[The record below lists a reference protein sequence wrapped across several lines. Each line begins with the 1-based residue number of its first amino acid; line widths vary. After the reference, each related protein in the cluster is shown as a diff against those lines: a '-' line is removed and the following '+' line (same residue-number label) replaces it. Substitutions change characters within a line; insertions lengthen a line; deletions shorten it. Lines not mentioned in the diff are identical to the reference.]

1 MISKTA
7 TKEDVDPIYQLLA
20 SSSQDDSSKERTLL
34 EWYPDRPRLVQC
46 LMDILHRPRSPKRI
60 FMMPQLCFG
69 TVQANLKKTLPMAI
83 EIGYRHF
90 DGADGYAQNDVHY
103 FEILKQNL
111 ARLPRHD
118 YWLTWKSNNISLD
131 NIRRVLEELDCGYID
146 LFLKHHGCG
155 VPEEFD
161 VLQEAV
167 NLGLIRY
174 YGVSNCEDIKQLKK
188 LKAKYPLYAN
198 QVQARPP
205 HGEVDRRKKIN
216 FQKFVLQCNA
226 LGIRIMLFASVS
238 GLMMAPQGYTM
249 VDRINRVNH
258 YYIQKYILTVPPTEN
273 VLIVSSM
280 SGSSLLVNYQ
290 EFEHFERKQQ
300 QEQKQQM
307 IELQKALSAIK
318 LQHM

>member
-1 MISKTA
+1 MMLKTA
-7 TKEDVDPIYQLLA
+7 TKVEVDPINQLLT
-20 SSSQDDSSKERTLL
+20 SSSQDDDLSKERTLL
-34 EWYPDRPRLVQC
+34 EWYPDRPLLVRC

-69 TVQANLKKTLPMAI
+69 TVQANLETTLPMAI
-83 EIGYRHF
+83 KIGYRHF
-90 DGADGYAQNDVHY
+90 DGADGYAHNDVNY
-103 FEILKQNL
+103 LKILRENL
-111 ARLPRHD
+111 ARLPRD
-118 YWLTWKSNNISLD
+118 EYWLTWKSNDITLD
-131 NIRRVLEELDCGYID
+131 NIQRVLKELDCGYID

-155 VPEEFD
+155 VAEEFD

-167 NLGLIRY
+167 NFGLIRY

-205 HGEVDRRKKIN
+205 HGEVDGRKKIN

-238 GLMMAPQGYTM
+238 GLMMAPQGYIM

-273 VLIVSSM
+273 VLIVSSIR
-280 SGSSLLVNYQ
+280 GSSLLVNYQ
-290 EFEHFERKQQ
+290 EFERFERKQQ
-300 QEQKQQM
+300 QQKQQM
-307 IELQKALSAIK
+307 MELQRALSAVK
-318 LQHM
+318 LHHM